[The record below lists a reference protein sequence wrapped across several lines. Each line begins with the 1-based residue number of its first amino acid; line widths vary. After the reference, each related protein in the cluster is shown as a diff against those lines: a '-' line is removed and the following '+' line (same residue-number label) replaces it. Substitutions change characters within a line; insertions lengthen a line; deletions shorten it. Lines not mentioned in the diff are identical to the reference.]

1 MRHAI
6 ARNIE
11 EACPTVP
18 LEDASLVVDV
28 ENEVGNTDHRNI
40 FLRPNLS
47 IIGYDKNAES
57 A

>member
-11 EACPTVP
+11 AACPTVP
-18 LEDASLVVDV
+18 LGRPLLTVDAESKM
-28 ENEVGNTDHRNI
+28 RNANHKNI
-40 FLRPNLS
+40 LLRPNLS
-47 IIGYDKNAES
+47 IIEYDKNAES

>member
-11 EACPTVP
+11 VACPTVP
-18 LEDASLVVDV
+18 LENALSIVDV
-28 ENEVGNTDHRNI
+28 ESKVGKTDHRNI

>member
-1 MRHAI
+1 MFFFREHK
-6 ARNIE
+6 
-11 EACPTVP
+11 
-18 LEDASLVVDV
+18 D
-28 ENEVGNTDHRNI
+28 ENPDHKNI